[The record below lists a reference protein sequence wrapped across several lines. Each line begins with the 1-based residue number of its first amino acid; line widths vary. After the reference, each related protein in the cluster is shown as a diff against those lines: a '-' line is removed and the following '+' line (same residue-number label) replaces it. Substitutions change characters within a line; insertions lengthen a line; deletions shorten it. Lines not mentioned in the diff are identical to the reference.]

1 MAMAA
6 AAAAAEAFGTAAA
19 TSTPPVQATR
29 QDVQAAIAKAV
40 ELRALHAALLQRGG
54 GASASR
60 SPAIIRL
67 PPAASPALSRTAAA
81 AAAAVATVDEDY
93 PVFTPAYDEE
103 QMAGLSHIC
112 QDNRSRSENW
122 SGIALG
128 GGGDDDED
136 AAFSD
141 YDNLNAFSSSNSEL
155 RFPSSTDHHRRHKVH
170 PAFLHSAPSADRF
183 LASAGRATMASTA
196 ELLKAPATCGSAFRP
211 ATIGRDHGIDVGALK
226 FLASSG
232 APLSAATGAAQPR
245 PAKHRGAQ
253 ILSWLFPRAKKKA
266 KPMSPSAIE
275 RENMSQLLKE
285 WGLLSLDSLRRELA
299 DANAHRDAALQE
311 AAEMRSSLGEL
322 TTKLAGLEA
331 YCSELKKALRLA
343 TSSTSNAQSSSS
355 MSRRSTRSIGASR
368 ELPGPVSHEAMVE
381 GFLQIASE
389 ARLSVKQFC
398 KALIQQVEEPDN
410 GLIEKLNILLQP
422 YQLMITD
429 NKHCSKLVLYHLE
442 ALMNQA
448 MYQDFENCTFQ
459 KNGSPRCLDPK
470 QGSQES
476 FASFVALRNL
486 SWNEVL
492 RKGTKYYSED
502 FSRFCDQKMSCIV
515 STLKN
520 WSRPWPE
527 QLLQCFFV
535 AAKCVWLLHLLAFSF
550 TPALT
555 IMRVEESR
563 MFDQMYMED
572 ILPDKQQ
579 LHNPCQVKIMVMP
592 GFYVQDRV
600 LKCRVLT
607 T

>member
-1 MAMAA
+1 
-6 AAAAAEAFGTAAA
+6 
-19 TSTPPVQATR
+19 
-29 QDVQAAIAKAV
+29 
-40 ELRALHAALLQRGG
+40 
-54 GASASR
+54 
-60 SPAIIRL
+60 
-67 PPAASPALSRTAAA
+67 
-81 AAAAVATVDEDY
+81 
-93 PVFTPAYDEE
+93 
-103 QMAGLSHIC
+103 MAGESYIC

-122 SGIALG
+122 SGIALDRG
-128 GGGDDDED
+128 GGGDDD

-141 YDNLNAFSSSNSEL
+141 YDNLNVFSSANSEV

-170 PAFLHSAPSADRF
+170 PAFLHSAPSAERF
-183 LASAGRATMASTA
+183 LASAGRATGTGD
-196 ELLKAPATCGSAFRP
+196 LKAPATCGRAFRP

-226 FLASSG
+226 FLSG
-232 APLSAATGAAQPR
+232 SRVPPLSSNHAAAAAASASQPR
-245 PAKHRGAQ
+245 PKHRGAQ
-253 ILSWLFPRAKKKA
+253 ILSWLFPRTKKKA
-266 KPMSPSAIE
+266 KPEMMSPNAIE

-322 TTKLAGLEA
+322 TTKLVGLES
-331 YCSELKKALRLA
+331 YCSELKKALRQA
-343 TSSTSNAQSSSS
+343 TSSSSNTQL
-355 MSRRSTRSIGASR
+355 SRRSTRSIGASR

-398 KALIQQVEEPDN
+398 KALIQQVEEEPDN
-410 GLIEKLNILLQP
+410 GLADKLNLLLQP

-429 NKHCSKLVLYHLE
+429 KHCSKLVLYHLE

-459 KNGSPRCLDPK
+459 KNGSPRWLDPK
-470 QGSQES
+470 QDSQENFS
-476 FASFVALRNL
+476 SFVALRNL

-502 FSRFCDQKMSCIV
+502 FSRFCDQKMSCIL

-535 AAKCVWLLHLLAFSF
+535 ATKCVWLLHLLAFSF

-563 MFDQMYMED
+563 VFDQMYMED

-607 T
+607 TP